1 MVVSIRE
8 KSQITIPKFAI
19 SELNIQP
26 GDKFEVEVK
35 DGTIS
40 LVPVAVYPKSY
51 IEKLRKELSA
61 AKSSETDNV
70 FSSVDQMFESLERK

>member
-35 DGTIS
+35 DGAIT
-40 LVPVAVYPKSY
+40 LVPVAVYPKKY
-51 IEKLRKELSA
+51 IEKLRKEVNE
-61 AKSSETDNV
+61 AKVKKNST
-70 FSSVDQMFESLERK
+70 FSSVEEMFNALENK